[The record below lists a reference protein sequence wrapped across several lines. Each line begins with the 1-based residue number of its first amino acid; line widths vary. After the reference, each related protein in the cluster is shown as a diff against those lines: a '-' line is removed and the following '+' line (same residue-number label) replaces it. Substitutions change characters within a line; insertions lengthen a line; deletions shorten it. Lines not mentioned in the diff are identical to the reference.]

1 MKMHDFLI
9 NITNDT
15 KSNENPILKSRDQ
28 KKHKGFY
35 TNNDENR
42 RSNIIF
48 KGCKIW
54 LS

>member
-28 KKHKGFY
+28 KKHKGFSIQ
-35 TNNDENR
+35 TMTRIEDQT
-42 RSNIIF
+42 
-48 KGCKIW
+48 
-54 LS
+54 